1 MNVLSKYV
9 IKEFFKLLII
19 CQGIFTALYLMIDFT
34 GGIDDFIKADA
45 PKTLMI
51 AYYGY
56 KIPAIAVQMLPVA
69 TLTSV
74 IILFSLMKKQNEI
87 VALQASG
94 ANVWKISQPIIVTA
108 FFLSL
113 SLFLFSET
121 IVPHTSSA
129 SNDIWRVD
137 VKHEAPGGFHGQ
149 NHIWYKGDDCII
161 WIKRFDNERQLMI
174 DPTLYFFDADFRLI
188 KRIDGRFGIWK
199 DHRWEIRNGMVQTLE
214 ANDEYTLSRFN
225 TLDLKIP
232 EKPED
237 FVRQEKEPEEMGYAQ
252 LKRFAERLQMEG
264 YDATRY
270 FVDINIKIAFPFIVL
285 IMALVG
291 APVAL
296 WKKEMGAPVAV
307 SIGIALCFIY
317 LLILGLSRTLGFAG
331 ILPPVLS
338 AWLANALF
346 LFLSIYLM
354 MHMDR

>member
-113 SLFLFSET
+113 SLFLFQR
-121 IVPHTSSA
+121 P
-129 SNDIWRVD
+129 
-137 VKHEAPGGFHGQ
+137 
-149 NHIWYKGDDCII
+149 
-161 WIKRFDNERQLMI
+161 
-174 DPTLYFFDADFRLI
+174 
-188 KRIDGRFGIWK
+188 
-199 DHRWEIRNGMVQTLE
+199 
-214 ANDEYTLSRFN
+214 
-225 TLDLKIP
+225 
-232 EKPED
+232 
-237 FVRQEKEPEEMGYAQ
+237 
-252 LKRFAERLQMEG
+252 
-264 YDATRY
+264 
-270 FVDINIKIAFPFIVL
+270 
-285 IMALVG
+285 
-291 APVAL
+291 
-296 WKKEMGAPVAV
+296 
-307 SIGIALCFIY
+307 
-317 LLILGLSRTLGFAG
+317 LSRTPAPQATTSGG
-331 ILPPVLS
+331 
-338 AWLANALF
+338 W
-346 LFLSIYLM
+346 M
-354 MHMDR
+354 